1 MGQAVS
7 IMDNY
12 AYRALVWGIYVERL
26 GKPARG
32 SPADPEKIET
42 AREQARVCLSAL
54 DGLAPASKWLAGD
67 ELSLADFHAAPMFAL
82 FMKTPDGP
90 ELMESNKRLA
100 GWCRRIEQY
109 LDPAQI
115 LSNDR

>member
-1 MGQAVS
+1 
-7 IMDNY
+7 MDNY
-12 AYRALVWGIYVERL
+12 AY
-26 GKPARG
+26 
-32 SPADPEKIET
+32 
-42 AREQARVCLSAL
+42 
-54 DGLAPASKWLAGD
+54 AGD